1 MKNKRLLKSLDF
13 IDEKYIKEAEP
24 KMKASKNFSGKMLM
38 RVACFAIVVALSLYL
53 FIPFSTKGPNLTAYR
68 DSEYFPLIET
78 IADYRYR
85 PNPYKNNFQKLAA
98 TAILLG
104 GFMTKDEDWSG
115 GDNIDMSPGA
125 PEATPDGSNGT
136 GSVGNG
142 SYVETTDNQVAGV
155 IEADIMK
162 ATDKYIFRLGR
173 GSLKVYSINKEE
185 SERVAEFG
193 IPKVSDESVG
203 NKYANNGEMYLSS
216 DGNTLTII
224 KRYNTNDYKSKVGII
239 SLDVSDIQNIKVK
252 NEVSIDGSY
261 SSSRMVDGKLLLIS
275 EYFFNEGNVDYDKPE
290 TYVPTVTRNGVSEC
304 IKFEDI
310 IYPDKIG
317 NTRYS
322 VVSLL
327 DEDTL
332 DVLGANALLNFNDT
346 IYVSENN
353 VYVAR
358 QYIDETTL
366 SAERHSYYFM
376 TKSDIAVLDYSGEA
390 LENKGIIT
398 VEGSIKDQYSMDE
411 KDGYLR
417 VVTSTRDYGYSP
429 DKEENE
435 YISSIIG
442 EKLES
447 ASLTV
452 FKLEGCEKIA
462 EVKDFAPNGE
472 EAVSVRFDGDNAYV
486 CTAVVVT
493 FTDPVYFFDLS
504 DYENITY
511 TDTGVIDGFSSSLI
525 QLGDGFLLG
534 IGEEDWSTG
543 KVEVY
548 EQIDGKVE
556 SVDKYF
562 FKGEYSTEYK
572 SYLVNREKDMFG
584 FGITFLYNEETR
596 NYENVYVLL
605 AFNGYELVEVVKV
618 TIDFGDASRLRA
630 IVVEDYLYITDDTQ
644 LKVFAI
650 NNQAEE

>member
-1 MKNKRLLKSLDF
+1 MKNKRLFKSLDF

-24 KMKASKNFSGKMLM
+24 KMKAAKNFSGKMLM

-53 FIPFSTKGPNLTAYR
+53 FIPFSNKSPNLTAYR

-78 IADYRYR
+78 IADYRYK
-85 PNPYKNNFQKLAA
+85 PNPYKNNFQMIAA
-98 TAILLG
+98 SASNLFDLTG
-104 GFMTKDEDWSG
+104 K
-115 GDNIDMSPGA
+115 GDAMDGDVGADDMMNSA
-125 PEATPDGSNGT
+125 PEATPDGGD
-136 GSVGNG
+136 GSSGNG

-155 IEADIMK
+155 IEADIIK

-185 SERVAEFG
+185 SERVEDFSV
-193 IPKVSDESVG
+193 PKLSDEGNSV
-203 NKYANNGEMYLSS
+203 KYASNSEMYLSS

-239 SLDVSDIQNIKVK
+239 SLDVSDVLNIKVK
-252 NEVSIDGSY
+252 SEVSIDGSY
-261 SSSRMVDGKLLLIS
+261 SSSRMVNGKLLLIS
-275 EYFFNEGNVDYDKPE
+275 EYFFNAGNVDYDKPE

-310 IYPDKIG
+310 IYPEKIG

-332 DVLGANALLNFNDT
+332 DVLGANALLNFNGA

-358 QYIDETTL
+358 EYTERIDL
-366 SAERHSYYFM
+366 SNDHIAYYSM
-376 TKSDIAVLDYSGEA
+376 TMSDIAILNYAGEA
-390 LENKGIIT
+390 LENKGFIT

-417 VVTSTRDYGYSP
+417 VVTSTKDYGFSSVQ
-429 DKEENE
+429 EENDE
-435 YISSIIG
+435 IRSIIG
-442 EKLES
+442 EKFES

-452 FKLEGCEKIA
+452 FKLDGCEKIA
-462 EVKDFAPNGE
+462 EVKDFAPDGE

-493 FTDPVYFFDLS
+493 FNDPVYFFDLS
-504 DYENITY
+504 DYSNITY

-534 IGEEDWSTG
+534 IGEEDRSTG

-548 EQIDGKVE
+548 EQKA
-556 SVDKYF
+556 
-562 FKGEYSTEYK
+562 STNT
-572 SYLVNREKDMFG
+572 SLRASIQPNTNHISLTARRICSD
-584 FGITFLYNEETR
+584 
-596 NYENVYVLL
+596 L
-605 AFNGYELVEVVKV
+605 AFHTSIMRRHVIMRTCTYCSHL
-618 TIDFGDASRLRA
+618 TDTSLLR
-630 IVVEDYLYITDDTQ
+630 
-644 LKVFAI
+644 
-650 NNQAEE
+650 